1 MKMRATLPVLLAL
14 VGAGR
19 ASAQGYLV
27 GVTSESGDRV
37 TWLRPQAGGGLVVDR
52 VVPIDPRPPEIDGP
66 HNLTVAPDHKS
77 YYVSVAH
84 GTPFGALWRLDART
98 HEVIGVAPAEQYPTT
113 IAITPDGEFAFVA
126 NSDFFGDRPRVNP
139 VTIVHTPTMATI
151 VQLPACDMPH
161 GVKANRAGSTVY
173 VSCMHS
179 DELLALDVASLA
191 ITQRWRLGSG
201 HADASHGA
209 HADHAMPAG
218 TPTAGGPNLGKACA
232 ATFVALSPDD
242 RRAYVAC
249 NASGTLQVWDVREGR
264 LVGHVATGA
273 GAYNVEPSPD
283 GRLVIVTNKKDRSIS
298 VIEAATLKVLAR
310 IATTK
315 PVVHGVAYAPDGRYA
330 YVTQE
335 SVGADPGAV
344 DVIDLSTLRVVASV
358 PLPAQPTGITILRT
372 D

>member
-1 MKMRATLPVLLAL
+1 MLRALLVLSL
-14 VGAGR
+14 VGVGH

-37 TWLRPQAGGGLVVDR
+37 TWLRPQPGGGLRVER

-84 GTPFGALWRLDART
+84 GTPAGALWRLDART
-98 HEVIGVAPAEQYPTT
+98 HEVIGIAPAEQYPTT
-113 IAITPDGEFAFVA
+113 IALTPDGEFAFVA

-161 GVKANRAGSTVY
+161 GVKSNRAGSTIY
-173 VSCMHS
+173 ISCMHS
-179 DELLALDVASLA
+179 DELLALDVASLT
-191 ITQRWRLGSG
+191 ITQRWRLGAG
-201 HADASHGA
+201 HADASHDA
-209 HADHAMPAG
+209 HAGHAMPAAPA
-218 TPTAGGPNLGKACA
+218 TTSGGPNLAGACA
-232 ATFVALSPDD
+232 ATFVSLSPDD
-242 RRAYVAC
+242 RLAYVAC
-249 NASGTLQVWDVREGR
+249 NASGTMQVWDVRTGR
-264 LVGHVATGA
+264 LVGEVATGA

-298 VIEAATLKVLAR
+298 VIDAATIKVLAR
-310 IATTK
+310 IPTTK
-315 PVVHGVAYAPDGRYA
+315 PVVHGIAYAPDGQYA
-330 YVTQE
+330 YITQE